1 MSASEAKSNYKVS
14 TLGDYYKLGFDLVT
28 PDDDVLF
35 LFHESER
42 IAIFSQ
48 FGATTDSIRGRCS
61 SHLLVNHSR
70 AVYQAS
76 TLDLNRP
83 VP

>member
-1 MSASEAKSNYKVS
+1 MIGRERKSKCIAE
-14 TLGDYYKLGFDLVT
+14 TLGTYYELGFDLVT

-35 LFHESER
+35 LLHEGER

-48 FGATTDSIRGRCS
+48 TGATGESIRSCCS

-70 AVYQAS
+70 AVYQADPLGAS
-76 TLDLNRP
+76 RLLP
-83 VP
+83 